1 MADENKAGQ
10 QLIFVGH
17 KKLMKISYFRRR
29 ATDVNKPY
37 FRPNF
42 FVGQLPTKISGNIFV
57 GNENGLDTC
66 SVRRLTDVVGHSYG
80 KERSQALVESTR

>member
-29 ATDVNKPY
+29 AASLY

-57 GNENGLDTC
+57 GNENGLDSC

>member
-10 QLIFVGH
+10 RLIFVGH

-29 ATDVNKPY
+29 AADVNKPY

-42 FVGQLPTKISGNIFV
+42 FVGQLPTKM
-57 GNENGLDTC
+57 
-66 SVRRLTDVVGHSYG
+66 
-80 KERSQALVESTR
+80 A